1 MISQQNKTKV
11 GNKSSLKRIQNL
23 NEKAVDKN
31 IDNPLA
37 ANNSNSKMRSI
48 YFLQL
53 NISYKQRITNK
64 KSKLPYIENK
74 SIF

>member
-11 GNKSSLKRIQNL
+11 GNKSSLKRTQNL

-37 ANNSNSKMRSI
+37 ANNYNLKMRSI

-53 NISYKQRITNK
+53 QPLNFSSEQRIKNFK
-64 KSKLPYIENK
+64 KSKLP
-74 SIF
+74 